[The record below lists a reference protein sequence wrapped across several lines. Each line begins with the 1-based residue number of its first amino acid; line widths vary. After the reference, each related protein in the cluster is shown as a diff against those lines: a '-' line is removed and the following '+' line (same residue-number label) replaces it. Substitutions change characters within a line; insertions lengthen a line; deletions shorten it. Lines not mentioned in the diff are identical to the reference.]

1 MTGDSS
7 IRVYV
12 NKIENRIIFRIKT
25 GYYLNLL
32 TTETMKVLWSTK
44 DKIIKDKNGKNVPQ
58 LETNKV
64 VLFHYNIFNND
75 HQHNSRAL

>member
-12 NKIENRIIFRIKT
+12 NKIETRIIFRIKT
-25 GYYLNLL
+25 GYYLELL

>member
-1 MTGDSS
+1 MTDDSP

-25 GYYLNLL
+25 GYYLKIL
-32 TTETMKVLWSTK
+32 TAETIKVLRSTK
-44 DKIIKDKNGKNVPQ
+44 GKITKDKNGKNVPQ

>member
-25 GYYLNLL
+25 GYYLKLL

>member
-25 GYYLNLL
+25 GYYLKLL

-58 LETNKV
+58 LERNKV

>member
-25 GYYLNLL
+25 GYYLELL